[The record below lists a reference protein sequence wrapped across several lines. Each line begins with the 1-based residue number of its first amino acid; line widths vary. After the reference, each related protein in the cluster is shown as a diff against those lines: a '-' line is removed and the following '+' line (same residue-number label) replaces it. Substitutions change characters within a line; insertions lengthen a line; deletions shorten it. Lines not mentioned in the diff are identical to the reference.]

1 MTDVKLEIEIG
12 KNLAETIQA
21 FVKEVGKTTAKKGE
35 SIGAEVQRA
44 FGVDISKIAKEKI
57 LMDAALERGLDIV
70 FEND

>member
-21 FVKEVGKTTAKKGE
+21 FVKDASKTTAKKDKSLGE
-35 SIGAEVQRA
+35 EVQKA
-44 FGVDISKIAKEKI
+44 FGIDITKIAKEKI
-57 LMDAALERGLDIV
+57 LMDTALEKGLDIK